1 MRFALWRGVAVFL
14 GAGIIIFCSCE
25 RHHFGELPAD
35 QKLIQMGKAESNATH
50 ASHRPGAS
58 ATPADFFPQKPKP

>member
-14 GAGIIIFCSCE
+14 GLGVIIFCSCE
-25 RHHFGELPAD
+25 RHHFGELPED
-35 QKLIQMGKAESNATH
+35 QKLIEPGRAEHSATLV
-50 ASHRPGAS
+50 SHPAGAS